1 MTEEKSGID
10 FDFEKFCTA
19 LKAENPDI
27 SLIKAGMEKYGT
39 GQLTD
44 SQKEQFLKAMFPE
57 PVITDK
63 QGENGLGFQNM
74 TGIKRALEAMNE
86 LKAEE
91 KIGDKEILQ
100 LLTEKNSKNGRNVM
114 TTIALNTRA
123 AEFRIAH
130 TENNDIKTLLESKM
144 NDLEAIQKSLGNIDD
159 EFLAQAICT
168 PDDTIGIGEA
178 HKKKVNYADMAE
190 RAIEKPQTINREIK
204 DSLLKENYE
213 KVKDRVAEIMEAQK
227 QQETETPS
235 NTDALNVAQTDD
247 NSSFKVGGTQN
258 NPQTLNVEQ
267 DVPEDVPDITP
278 APQED
283 PSKHGDIKMDRI
295 RECDIID
302 FMFNDWFLASINWGA
317 EKLVNLAND
326 AIHNAIHPSAPTPTV
341 TAAKGA
347 TKNPAAQRVLESH
360 QNTINMA
367 MANGLV
373 DNWANNEFSSQEISD
388 VFGGTLTDV
397 KQFIGKDPKDWKP
410 CKVIDPVRHAKLIE
424 RWNAIYQR
432 DPEAFKTLLENRQF
446 AVAMLAPKQL
456 TDISKLAAHYAFLD
470 YASKDGKIEKELSD
484 RAKKKIYAKQKLIFA
499 DMLKTEQLIRE
510 SELNAYR
517 ARTQGLAPDTPFE
530 NLPPEAQKEILI
542 KSGKRFGKYLEGLS
556 NDANT
561 YMGYVV
567 TGVTAE
573 SANERESAQK
583 KLKESNEKI
592 QKVIAEMGN
601 KLPEEEPVRNMG
613 ERDKSKP
620 QDLRK
625 EAFDNNKT
633 EEHEKNVTGKAT
645 RDKEAIEGD
654 KEKSNKRKNEFNC
667 RKDKFYGNNTGK
679 NIPNTPSALDLL
691 NTGFSR

>member
-19 LKAENPDI
+19 LKSEDPDI
-27 SLIKAGMEKYGT
+27 GLIKAGMEKYGT
-39 GQLTD
+39 GQLSD

-74 TGIKRALEAMNE
+74 TGIKRALEAISE

-91 KIGDKEILQ
+91 KIGNKEILQ

-190 RAIEKPQTINREIK
+190 RAIEKPQTINGEIK

-235 NTDALNVAQTDD
+235 NTDALNVVQTDD

-295 RECDIID
+295 REGDIID
-302 FMFNDWFLASINWGA
+302 FMFNDWFLASLNWGA

-367 MANGLV
+367 MANGLM

-388 VFGGTLTDV
+388 VFGGTLADV
-397 KQFIGKDPKDWKP
+397 KQFIGKNPKDWKP

-470 YASKDGKIEKELSD
+470 YASKDGKIEKELGN
-484 RAKKKIYAKQKLIFA
+484 RAQKKIYAKQKLIFA
-499 DMLKTEQLIRE
+499 DMLKTERLIRE

-530 NLPPEAQKEILI
+530 KLPPEAQKEILI

-592 QKVIAEMGN
+592 QKVIADLGN
-601 KLPEEEPVRNMG
+601 KLPEEEPAKNQ
-613 ERDKSKP
+613 ESSPDKKP
-620 QDLRK
+620 QNLRE
-625 EAFDNNKT
+625 EAVENNKAD
-633 EEHEKNVTGKAT
+633 EHEKKVTDAT
-645 RDKEAIEGD
+645 DR
-654 KEKSNKRKNEFNC
+654 NKRANEGKQEEIQKRKEEFRRSKN
-667 RKDKFYGNNTGK
+667 RIRNTSR
-679 NIPNTPSALDLL
+679 NFPNTRTLADVIKA
-691 NTGFSR
+691 NHSRF